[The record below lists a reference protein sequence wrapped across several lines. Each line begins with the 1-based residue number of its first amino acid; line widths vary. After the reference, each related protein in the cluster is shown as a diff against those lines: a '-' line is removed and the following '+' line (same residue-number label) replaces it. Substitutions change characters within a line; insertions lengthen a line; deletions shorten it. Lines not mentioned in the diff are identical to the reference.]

1 MYQGALRVK
10 YNKMHKIKLKDI
22 SRENR
27 FFCPKFGDYAIQASS
42 AGFLTPR
49 QIETGRRFIRRV
61 MKKTGRMKINIFPF
75 KSITRKPTSAR
86 MGKGKGRV
94 SGWIVPVKS
103 GRILFE
109 LSLVGG
115 AVYKKG
121 TQLKTLRSMSKKLPV
136 HTKFVR
142 LIY

>member
-10 YNKMHKIKLKDI
+10 YNKMHKIKLKGQLAE
-22 SRENR
+22 SR
-27 FFCPKFGDYAIQASS
+27 FFIPKFGDYGIQACSS
-42 AGFLTPR
+42 GFLTPR

-61 MKKTGRMKINIFPF
+61 MKKTGRMKINVFPF

-94 SGWIVPVKS
+94 SGWIVPVKR

-109 LSLVGG
+109 LALVGG
-115 AVYKKG
+115 IVYKKKSH
-121 TQLKTLRSMSKKLPV
+121 LSTLRLISKKLPV
-136 HTKFVR
+136 HTKLVR
-142 LIY
+142 LVY